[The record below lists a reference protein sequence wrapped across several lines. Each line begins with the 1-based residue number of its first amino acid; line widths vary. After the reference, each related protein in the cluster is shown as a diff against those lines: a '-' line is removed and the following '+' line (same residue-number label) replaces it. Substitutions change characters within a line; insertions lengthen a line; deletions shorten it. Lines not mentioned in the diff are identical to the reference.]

1 MPIGRQPSVL
11 VAHPGAELYGSDR
24 VMLETVGA
32 LVDAGYRVTVAVPG
46 DGPLLAEVRRRGA
59 SAEIIAAPVLRKRL
73 LSPGGLASLAVQL
86 PVALARAIATIRRN
100 DIDVVY
106 ASTLTIPSWLLA
118 ARLARRTAVC
128 HVHEAE
134 SSAGR
139 LVKRALST
147 PLLLADAI
155 AANSEFCAGVLAEPY
170 PRLAGR
176 TSVVLNPLDGPAAV
190 TPPREELDGRIRLV
204 YVGRLSERKGVGVAV
219 DAVTTLRD
227 RGRPVELDVVGDVFA
242 GNEGFRAELQE
253 KIQRAGLGDAVR
265 LLGFRPS
272 VWDELSAADIALV
285 PSLADETFGNT
296 AVEAILA
303 ERPVIAS
310 DTSGLREAAAG
321 YDTAEL
327 VRPGDAAALADAVE
341 RIADDWPSYRAGAP
355 GARAEAERRHARER
369 YDADILRVIT
379 AA

>member
-1 MPIGRQPSVL
+1 MPIGRQPAVL

-24 VMLETVGA
+24 VMLETVRA

-86 PVALARAIATIRRN
+86 PVAVARAIATIRRN

-106 ASTLTIPSWLLA
+106 ASTLTIPTWLLA
-118 ARLARRTAVC
+118 ARLARRRAVC

-170 PRLAGR
+170 PRLADR
-176 TSVVLNPLDGPAAV
+176 TSVVLNPVDGPAAV

-219 DAVTTLRD
+219 DAVAILRD

-355 GARAEAERRHARER
+355 GARAAAERRHARER

-379 AA
+379 GA

>member
-46 DGPLLAEVRRRGA
+46 DGPLLAEVRQRGA

-86 PVALARAIATIRRN
+86 PAALARAIATIRRN

-118 ARLARRTAVC
+118 ARITRRTAVC

-170 PRLAGR
+170 PRLADR
-176 TSVVLNPLDGPAAV
+176 TSVVLNPVDGPAAV

-219 DAVTTLRD
+219 DAVAILRD

-253 KIQRAGLGDAVR
+253 KIQRASLGDAVR

-355 GARAEAERRHARER
+355 GARAAAERRHARER

-379 AA
+379 GA

>member
-46 DGPLLAEVRRRGA
+46 DGPLLVEVRRRGA
-59 SAEIIAAPVLRKRL
+59 SAEIIAAPVLRRRL

-86 PVALARAIATIRRN
+86 PAAVARAIATIRRN

-106 ASTLTIPSWLLA
+106 ASTLTIPTWLLA

-176 TSVVLNPLDGPAAV
+176 TSVVLNPVDGPAAV

-219 DAVTTLRD
+219 DAVTILRD
-227 RGRPVELDVVGDVFA
+227 RGRPVSLDLVGDVFA

-253 KIQRAGLGDAVR
+253 KIQRAALGDAVR

-285 PSLADETFGNT
+285 PSLADETFGNA

-327 VRPGDAAALADAVE
+327 VRPGDAVALADAAE

-355 GARAEAERRHARER
+355 GARAAAERRHARKR

-379 AA
+379 GA